1 MKLWQYVL
9 RRLAF
14 TIPVMLG
21 VTLITFS
28 LSNLMGDPVAP
39 YVTEKSTPEQIEEL
53 RKLHNLDKSLPVRYF
68 TYINNLLHGEWGY
81 SQTINQPVSDAI
93 VLKFAATLELSLLAF
108 AVAVATALPLGIF
121 SSVKHN
127 RWEDHWIRLFALF
140 GSAVPIFWFA
150 LILKYFLAFQW
161 GDATQLPLG
170 YRYDAILWDL
180 EDPIEQRTGLLLV
193 DALLAGSWIHFKDA
207 LMHMLLPATTL
218 AYASMATTIRL
229 MRGSMLDVLEQDYVR
244 TARAK
249 GLPEHKVVVN
259 HAARNAM
266 IPTVTLLGLAF
277 GGLLNGSVL
286 TETVWQWPGLGLWA
300 ITAMRNLDTAAILGY
315 TLFAG
320 MLYVLANLVVDVAY
334 AWLDPR
340 VELSGDVGL
349 AEWVIAGMAIL
360 LLAVT
365 WLSVDLGLGLAQ
377 LLLYAL
383 LLGALAGLVWRLPL
397 RASLSVCGILAFVD
411 ALLAESV
418 LVEYIAYLM
427 ALAAFGLVALWPGH
441 LPQQDH
447 RDFLARLQEYLW
459 VPLLAGGTV
468 LAVVG
473 IFRGYATGMVL
484 LFVLF
489 LLVRLALNWRDF
501 VAEIPPR
508 RAELRRMAYQLRRNP
523 LALLGLF
530 IALAILL
537 VALMAPFL
545 APLEPGQ
552 RDADRMVEHF
562 EFNHDLQPPCYW
574 SCTGERGEADGYILG
589 STSKGYDIWYG
600 IIWGSRT
607 SLDVALKVVISGTFI
622 AVVLGVISGYY
633 GGRVDEIMMR
643 ITDVFL
649 AIPGLILALAIVAVT
664 NNPSIEYLMYALIIV
679 WWPGFT
685 RIVRAQALTVRNLPY
700 VEAARAAGA
709 SDFRIIFR
717 HVLPNCLT
725 PVVIAATMDMGSIV
739 LVLAGLGYLGF
750 GGGPDLAEWGKL
762 VGYGQEHLLAG
773 DWWAFFFPG
782 LAIALWAMAFYL
794 LGDGLRDIL
803 DPRQRK

>member
-53 RKLHNLDKSLPVRYF
+53 RKLHNLDKSLPVRYI

-93 VLKFAATLELSLLAF
+93 VMKFAATLELSLLAF
-108 AVAVATALPLGIF
+108 AVAVLTALPLGIF

-334 AWLDPR
+334 VWLDPR

-360 LLAVT
+360 LVGVT
-365 WLSVDLGLGLAQ
+365 WISVDLGLGLGK

-383 LLGALAGLVWRLPL
+383 LLGALAGLGWRLRRD
-397 RASLSVCGILAFVD
+397 RA
-411 ALLAESV
+411 
-418 LVEYIAYLM
+418 
-427 ALAAFGLVALWPGH
+427 
-441 LPQQDH
+441 
-447 RDFLARLQEYLW
+447 DFLAQLREYLW

-508 RAELRRMAYQLRRNP
+508 RAELRRMAHQLRRNP

-685 RIVRAQALTVRNLPY
+685 RIVRAQALTIRNLPY

-739 LVLAGLGYLGF
+739 LVLAGLGFLGF

-803 DPRQRK
+803 DPRQR

>member
-53 RKLHNLDKSLPVRYF
+53 RKLHNLDKSLSVRYF

-93 VLKFAATLELSLLAF
+93 VMKFAATLELSLLAF
-108 AVAVATALPLGIF
+108 AVAVLTALPLGIF

-360 LLAVT
+360 LVGVT
-365 WLSVDLGLGLAQ
+365 WISVDLGLGLGK

-383 LLGALAGLVWRLPL
+383 LLGALAGLGWRLRRD
-397 RASLSVCGILAFVD
+397 RA
-411 ALLAESV
+411 
-418 LVEYIAYLM
+418 
-427 ALAAFGLVALWPGH
+427 
-441 LPQQDH
+441 
-447 RDFLARLQEYLW
+447 DFLAQLWEYLW

-468 LAVVG
+468 LVVVG
-473 IFRGYATGMVL
+473 IFRGYATKMVL

-508 RAELRRMAYQLRRNP
+508 RAELRRMAHQLRRNP

-700 VEAARAAGA
+700 IEAARAAGA

-739 LVLAGLGYLGF
+739 LVLAGLGFLGF

>member
-1 MKLWQYVL
+1 VKLWQYVL

-93 VLKFAATLELSLLAF
+93 VMKFAATLELSLLAF
-108 AVAVATALPLGIF
+108 AVAVLTALPLGIF

-360 LLAVT
+360 LVGVT
-365 WLSVDLGLGLAQ
+365 WISVDLGLGLGK

-383 LLGALAGLVWRLPL
+383 LLGALVGLGWRLSRD
-397 RASLSVCGILAFVD
+397 RA
-411 ALLAESV
+411 
-418 LVEYIAYLM
+418 
-427 ALAAFGLVALWPGH
+427 
-441 LPQQDH
+441 
-447 RDFLARLQEYLW
+447 DFLAQLWEYLW

-468 LAVVG
+468 LVVVG

-643 ITDVFL
+643 ITDVVL

-685 RIVRAQALTVRNLPY
+685 RIVRAQALSVRNLPY

-739 LVLAGLGYLGF
+739 LVLAGLGFLGF

-803 DPRQRK
+803 DPRQR

>member
-1 MKLWQYVL
+1 
-9 RRLAF
+9 
-14 TIPVMLG
+14 
-21 VTLITFS
+21 
-28 LSNLMGDPVAP
+28 
-39 YVTEKSTPEQIEEL
+39 
-53 RKLHNLDKSLPVRYF
+53 
-68 TYINNLLHGEWGY
+68 
-81 SQTINQPVSDAI
+81 
-93 VLKFAATLELSLLAF
+93 
-108 AVAVATALPLGIF
+108 
-121 SSVKHN
+121 
-127 RWEDHWIRLFALF
+127 
-140 GSAVPIFWFA
+140 
-150 LILKYFLAFQW
+150 
-161 GDATQLPLG
+161 
-170 YRYDAILWDL
+170 
-180 EDPIEQRTGLLLV
+180 
-193 DALLAGSWIHFKDA
+193 
-207 LMHMLLPATTL
+207 
-218 AYASMATTIRL
+218 
-229 MRGSMLDVLEQDYVR
+229 
-244 TARAK
+244 
-249 GLPEHKVVVN
+249 
-259 HAARNAM
+259 
-266 IPTVTLLGLAF
+266 
-277 GGLLNGSVL
+277 
-286 TETVWQWPGLGLWA
+286 
-300 ITAMRNLDTAAILGY
+300 
-315 TLFAG
+315 

-349 AEWVIAGMAIL
+349 AEWVIAGMSL
-360 LLAVT
+360 VLVGVT
-365 WLSVDLGLGLAQ
+365 WISVDLGLGLGK

-383 LLGALAGLVWRLPL
+383 LLGALAGLGWQL
-397 RASLSVCGILAFVD
+397 RRD
-411 ALLAESV
+411 RE
-418 LVEYIAYLM
+418 
-427 ALAAFGLVALWPGH
+427 
-441 LPQQDH
+441 
-447 RDFLARLQEYLW
+447 DFLARLQEYLW

-468 LAVVG
+468 LAVLG

-508 RAELRRMAYQLRRNP
+508 RAELRRMAHQLRRNP

-600 IIWGSRT
+600 IVWGSRT

-725 PVVIAATMDMGSIV
+725 PVVVAATMDMGSIV

-782 LAIALWAMAFYL
+782 LAIALWALAFYL

-803 DPRQRK
+803 DPRQRE

>member
-53 RKLHNLDKSLPVRYF
+53 RKLHNLDKSLPVRYI

-93 VLKFAATLELSLLAF
+93 VMKFAATLELSLLAF
-108 AVAVATALPLGIF
+108 AVAVLTALPLGIF

-334 AWLDPR
+334 VWLDPR

-360 LLAVT
+360 LGGVT
-365 WLSVDLGLGLAQ
+365 WISVDCGRGVGK

-383 LLGALAGLVWRLPL
+383 LLGALAGLGWRLRRD
-397 RASLSVCGILAFVD
+397 RA
-411 ALLAESV
+411 
-418 LVEYIAYLM
+418 
-427 ALAAFGLVALWPGH
+427 
-441 LPQQDH
+441 
-447 RDFLARLQEYLW
+447 DFLAQLREYLW

-508 RAELRRMAYQLRRNP
+508 RAELRRMAHQLRRNP

-685 RIVRAQALTVRNLPY
+685 RIVRAQALTIRNLPY

-739 LVLAGLGYLGF
+739 LVLAGLGFLGF

-803 DPRQRK
+803 DPRQR

>member
-53 RKLHNLDKSLPVRYF
+53 RKLHNLDKSLPVRYI

-93 VLKFAATLELSLLAF
+93 VMKFAATLELSLLAF
-108 AVAVATALPLGIF
+108 AVAVLTALPLGIF

-334 AWLDPR
+334 VWLDPR

-360 LLAVT
+360 LVGVT
-365 WLSVDLGLGLAQ
+365 WISVDFGLGLGK

-383 LLGALAGLVWRLPL
+383 LLGALAGLGWRLRRD
-397 RASLSVCGILAFVD
+397 RA
-411 ALLAESV
+411 
-418 LVEYIAYLM
+418 
-427 ALAAFGLVALWPGH
+427 
-441 LPQQDH
+441 
-447 RDFLARLQEYLW
+447 DFLAQLREYLW

-473 IFRGYATGMVL
+473 IFRGYATGMVR

-508 RAELRRMAYQLRRNP
+508 RAELRRMAHQLRRNP

-685 RIVRAQALTVRNLPY
+685 RIVRAQALTIRNLPY

-739 LVLAGLGYLGF
+739 LVLAGLGFLGF

-803 DPRQRK
+803 DPRQR

>member
-1 MKLWQYVL
+1 VKLWQYVL

-53 RKLHNLDKSLPVRYF
+53 RKLHNLDKSLSVRYF

-108 AVAVATALPLGIF
+108 AVAVLTALPLGIF

-349 AEWVIAGMAIL
+349 AEWFIAGMAIL
-360 LLAVT
+360 LVGVT
-365 WLSVDLGLGLAQ
+365 WISVDLGLGLGK

-383 LLGALAGLVWRLPL
+383 LLGALVGLGWRLRRD
-397 RASLSVCGILAFVD
+397 RA
-411 ALLAESV
+411 
-418 LVEYIAYLM
+418 
-427 ALAAFGLVALWPGH
+427 
-441 LPQQDH
+441 
-447 RDFLARLQEYLW
+447 DFLAQLREYLW
-459 VPLLAGGTV
+459 VPLLATGTV
-468 LAVVG
+468 LAVLG
-473 IFRGYATGMVL
+473 IFRGYATEMVL

-685 RIVRAQALTVRNLPY
+685 RIVRAQALSVRNLPY

-739 LVLAGLGYLGF
+739 LVLAGLGFLGF

>member
-93 VLKFAATLELSLLAF
+93 VMKFAATLELSLLAF
-108 AVAVATALPLGIF
+108 AVAVLTALPLGIF

-360 LLAVT
+360 LVGVT
-365 WLSVDLGLGLAQ
+365 WISVDLGLGLGK

-383 LLGALAGLVWRLPL
+383 LLGALAGLGWRLRRD
-397 RASLSVCGILAFVD
+397 RA
-411 ALLAESV
+411 
-418 LVEYIAYLM
+418 
-427 ALAAFGLVALWPGH
+427 
-441 LPQQDH
+441 
-447 RDFLARLQEYLW
+447 DFLAQLWEYLW

-473 IFRGYATGMVL
+473 IFRGYATKMVL

-508 RAELRRMAYQLRRNP
+508 RAELRRMAHQLRRNP

-685 RIVRAQALTVRNLPY
+685 RIVRAQALTIRNLPY

-739 LVLAGLGYLGF
+739 LVLAGLGFLGF

-803 DPRQRK
+803 DPRQR

>member
-53 RKLHNLDKSLPVRYF
+53 RKLHNLDKSLSVRYF

-93 VLKFAATLELSLLAF
+93 VMKFAATLELSLLAF
-108 AVAVATALPLGIF
+108 AVAVLTALPLGIF

-360 LLAVT
+360 LVGVT
-365 WLSVDLGLGLAQ
+365 WISVDLGLGLGK

-383 LLGALAGLVWRLPL
+383 LLGALAGLGWRLRRD
-397 RASLSVCGILAFVD
+397 RA
-411 ALLAESV
+411 
-418 LVEYIAYLM
+418 
-427 ALAAFGLVALWPGH
+427 
-441 LPQQDH
+441 
-447 RDFLARLQEYLW
+447 DFLAQLWEYLW

-468 LAVVG
+468 LVVVG
-473 IFRGYATGMVL
+473 IFRGYATKMVL

-508 RAELRRMAYQLRRNP
+508 RPALRRMAHQLRRNP

-739 LVLAGLGYLGF
+739 LVLAGLGFLGF

-803 DPRQRK
+803 DPRQR

>member
-53 RKLHNLDKSLPVRYF
+53 RKLHNLDKSLPVRYI

-93 VLKFAATLELSLLAF
+93 VMKFAATLELSLLAF
-108 AVAVATALPLGIF
+108 AVAVLTALPLGIF

-334 AWLDPR
+334 VWLDPR

-360 LLAVT
+360 LVGVT
-365 WLSVDLGLGLAQ
+365 WISVDLGLGLGK

-383 LLGALAGLVWRLPL
+383 LLGALAGLGWRLRRD
-397 RASLSVCGILAFVD
+397 RA
-411 ALLAESV
+411 
-418 LVEYIAYLM
+418 
-427 ALAAFGLVALWPGH
+427 
-441 LPQQDH
+441 
-447 RDFLARLQEYLW
+447 DFLAQLREYLW

-473 IFRGYATGMVL
+473 IFRGYATKMVL

-508 RAELRRMAYQLRRNP
+508 RAELRRMAHQLRRNP

-685 RIVRAQALTVRNLPY
+685 RIVRAQALTIRNLPY

-739 LVLAGLGYLGF
+739 LVLAGLGFLGF

>member
-1 MKLWQYVL
+1 VKLWQYVL

-93 VLKFAATLELSLLAF
+93 VMKFAATLELSLLAF
-108 AVAVATALPLGIF
+108 AVAVLTALPLGIF
-121 SSVKHN
+121 SSVRHN

-360 LLAVT
+360 LVGVT
-365 WLSVDLGLGLAQ
+365 WISVDLGLGLGK

-383 LLGALAGLVWRLPL
+383 LLGALVGLGWRLRRD
-397 RASLSVCGILAFVD
+397 RA
-411 ALLAESV
+411 
-418 LVEYIAYLM
+418 
-427 ALAAFGLVALWPGH
+427 
-441 LPQQDH
+441 
-447 RDFLARLQEYLW
+447 DFLAQLWEYLW

-468 LAVVG
+468 LAVLG
-473 IFRGYATGMVL
+473 IFRGYATEMVL

-501 VAEIPPR
+501 VAEIPSR

-607 SLDVALKVVISGTFI
+607 SLDVALKGVISGTFI

-739 LVLAGLGYLGF
+739 LVLAGLGFLGF

-762 VGYGQEHLLAG
+762 VGYGQEHLLSG

>member
-53 RKLHNLDKSLPVRYF
+53 RKLHNLDKSLSVRYF

-93 VLKFAATLELSLLAF
+93 VMKFAATLELSLLAF
-108 AVAVATALPLGIF
+108 AVAVLTALPLGIF

-360 LLAVT
+360 LVGVT
-365 WLSVDLGLGLAQ
+365 WISVDLGLGLGR

-383 LLGALAGLVWRLPL
+383 LLGALAGLGWRLRRD
-397 RASLSVCGILAFVD
+397 RA
-411 ALLAESV
+411 
-418 LVEYIAYLM
+418 
-427 ALAAFGLVALWPGH
+427 
-441 LPQQDH
+441 
-447 RDFLARLQEYLW
+447 DFLAQLWEYLW

-501 VAEIPPR
+501 VAEIPSR

-739 LVLAGLGYLGF
+739 LVLAGLGFLGF

-782 LAIALWAMAFYL
+782 LAIALWALAFYL

-803 DPRQRK
+803 DPRQRE

>member
-93 VLKFAATLELSLLAF
+93 VMKFAATLELSLLAF
-108 AVAVATALPLGIF
+108 AVAVLTALPLGIF

-334 AWLDPR
+334 VWLDPR

-360 LLAVT
+360 LVGVT
-365 WLSVDLGLGLAQ
+365 WISVDLGLGLGK

-383 LLGALAGLVWRLPL
+383 LLGALAGLGWRLRRD
-397 RASLSVCGILAFVD
+397 RA
-411 ALLAESV
+411 
-418 LVEYIAYLM
+418 
-427 ALAAFGLVALWPGH
+427 
-441 LPQQDH
+441 
-447 RDFLARLQEYLW
+447 DFLAQLWEYLW

-468 LAVVG
+468 LVVVG
-473 IFRGYATGMVL
+473 IFRGYATKMVL

-508 RAELRRMAYQLRRNP
+508 RAELRRMAHQLRRNP

-739 LVLAGLGYLGF
+739 LVLAGLGFLGF

-803 DPRQRK
+803 DPRQR

>member
-14 TIPVMLG
+14 TVPVMLG

-39 YVTEKSTPEQIEEL
+39 YVTEKTTPEQVEEL
-53 RKLHNLDKSLPVRYF
+53 RKLHNLDKPIPVRYF
-68 TYINNLLHGEWGY
+68 TYISNLLHGEWGY
-81 SQTINQPVSDAI
+81 SQQINQPVSEAI
-93 VLKFAATLELSLLAF
+93 GMKFAATLELALLAF

-140 GSAVPIFWFA
+140 GSAVPIFWLA

-161 GDATQLPLG
+161 GEITHLPQG
-170 YRYDAILWDL
+170 YRYDPFLWDL

-207 LMHMLLPATTL
+207 LMHLLLPATTL
-218 AYASMATTIRL
+218 AYVSMATTIRL
-229 MRGSMLDVLEQDYVR
+229 MRGSMLDVLGEDYVR

-249 GLPEHKVVVN
+249 GLPERKVVVN

-286 TETVWQWPGLGLWA
+286 TETIWQWPGLGAWA
-300 ITAMRNLDTAAILGY
+300 VDAMRNADTAAILGY

-320 MLYVLANLVVDVAY
+320 MLYVFANLVVDVAY

-349 AEWVIAGMAIL
+349 AEWVIAGLGVL
-360 LLAVT
+360 LLIVT
-365 WLSVDLGLGLAQ
+365 WFSVDMGLGLGR
-377 LLLYAL
+377 LLLYGL
-383 LLGALAGLVWRLPL
+383 LLGAL
-397 RASLSVCGILAFVD
+397 
-411 ALLAESV
+411 
-418 LVEYIAYLM
+418 
-427 ALAAFGLVALWPGH
+427 FGLGWKLR
-441 LPQQDH
+441 QDH
-447 RDFLARLQEYLW
+447 RDFLARLREYLW
-459 VPLLAGGTV
+459 VPLLALGTV
-468 LAVVG
+468 LVVVG
-473 IFRGYATGMVL
+473 IFKGYSTEMVL
-484 LFVLF
+484 LFTIAC
-489 LLVRLALNWRDF
+489 LVRLTLNWEDF

-508 RAELRRMAYQLRRNP
+508 RAELRRMAHQLRRNP

-600 IIWGSRT
+600 IVWGSRT

-643 ITDVFL
+643 VTDVFL

-664 NNPSIEYLMYALIIV
+664 GNPSIEYLMYALIIV

-725 PVVIAATMDMGSIV
+725 PVIIAATMDMGSIV
-739 LVLAGLGYLGF
+739 LVLAGLGYLNF
-750 GGGPDLAEWGKL
+750 GGGADVAEWGKL
-762 VGYGQEHLLAG
+762 VGFGQAHLLAG
-773 DWWAFFFPG
+773 NWWAFFFPG
-782 LAIALWAMAFYL
+782 LAIALWALAFYL

-803 DPRQRK
+803 DPRQRE

>member
-53 RKLHNLDKSLPVRYF
+53 RKLHNLDKSLPVRYI

-93 VLKFAATLELSLLAF
+93 VMKFAATLELSLLAF
-108 AVAVATALPLGIF
+108 AVAVLTALPLGIF

-334 AWLDPR
+334 VWLDPR

-360 LLAVT
+360 LVGVT
-365 WLSVDLGLGLAQ
+365 WISVDLGLGLGK

-383 LLGALAGLVWRLPL
+383 LLGALAGLGWRLQ
-397 RASLSVCGILAFVD
+397 RD
-411 ALLAESV
+411 R
-418 LVEYIAYLM
+418 
-427 ALAAFGLVALWPGH
+427 AAF
-441 LPQQDH
+441 
-447 RDFLARLQEYLW
+447 LAQLREYLW

-473 IFRGYATGMVL
+473 IFRGYATKMVL

-508 RAELRRMAYQLRRNP
+508 RAELRRMAHQLRRNP

-685 RIVRAQALTVRNLPY
+685 RIVRAQALTIRNLPY

-739 LVLAGLGYLGF
+739 LVLAGLGFLGF

-803 DPRQRK
+803 DPRQR

>member
-53 RKLHNLDKSLPVRYF
+53 RKLHNLDKSLPVRYI

-93 VLKFAATLELSLLAF
+93 VMKFAATLELSLLAF
-108 AVAVATALPLGIF
+108 AVAVLTALPLGIF

-334 AWLDPR
+334 VWLDPR

-360 LLAVT
+360 LVGVT
-365 WLSVDLGLGLAQ
+365 WISVDFGLGLGK

-383 LLGALAGLVWRLPL
+383 LLGALAGLGWRLRRD
-397 RASLSVCGILAFVD
+397 RA
-411 ALLAESV
+411 
-418 LVEYIAYLM
+418 
-427 ALAAFGLVALWPGH
+427 
-441 LPQQDH
+441 
-447 RDFLARLQEYLW
+447 DFLAQLREYLW

-508 RAELRRMAYQLRRNP
+508 RAELRRMAHQLRRNP

-685 RIVRAQALTVRNLPY
+685 RIVRAQALTIRNLPY

-803 DPRQRK
+803 DPRQR

>member
-53 RKLHNLDKSLPVRYF
+53 RKLHNLDKSLPVRYI

-93 VLKFAATLELSLLAF
+93 VMKFAATLELSLLAF
-108 AVAVATALPLGIF
+108 AVAVLTALPLGIF

-334 AWLDPR
+334 VWLDPR

-360 LLAVT
+360 LVGVT
-365 WLSVDLGLGLAQ
+365 WISVDLGLGLGK

-383 LLGALAGLVWRLPL
+383 LLGALAGLGWRLRRD
-397 RASLSVCGILAFVD
+397 RA
-411 ALLAESV
+411 
-418 LVEYIAYLM
+418 
-427 ALAAFGLVALWPGH
+427 
-441 LPQQDH
+441 
-447 RDFLARLQEYLW
+447 DFLAQLREYLW

-508 RAELRRMAYQLRRNP
+508 RAELRRMAHQLRRNP

-552 RDADRMVEHF
+552 RDTDRMVEHF

-685 RIVRAQALTVRNLPY
+685 RIVRAQALTIRNLPY

-739 LVLAGLGYLGF
+739 LVLAGLGFLGF

-803 DPRQRK
+803 DPRQR

>member
-53 RKLHNLDKSLPVRYF
+53 RKLHNLDKSLSVRYF

-108 AVAVATALPLGIF
+108 AVAVLTALPLGIF

-349 AEWVIAGMAIL
+349 AEWFIAGMAIL
-360 LLAVT
+360 LVGVT
-365 WLSVDLGLGLAQ
+365 WISVDLGLGLGK

-383 LLGALAGLVWRLPL
+383 LLGALVGLGWRLRRD
-397 RASLSVCGILAFVD
+397 RA
-411 ALLAESV
+411 
-418 LVEYIAYLM
+418 
-427 ALAAFGLVALWPGH
+427 
-441 LPQQDH
+441 
-447 RDFLARLQEYLW
+447 DFLAQLREYLW
-459 VPLLAGGTV
+459 VPLLATGTV
-468 LAVVG
+468 LAVLG
-473 IFRGYATGMVL
+473 IFRGYATEMVL

-685 RIVRAQALTVRNLPY
+685 RIVRAQALSVRNLPY

-739 LVLAGLGYLGF
+739 LVLAGLGFLGF

>member
-1 MKLWQYVL
+1 VKLWQYVL

-93 VLKFAATLELSLLAF
+93 VMKFAATLELSLLAF
-108 AVAVATALPLGIF
+108 AVAVLTALPLGIF

-360 LLAVT
+360 LVGVT
-365 WLSVDLGLGLAQ
+365 WISVDLGLGLGK

-383 LLGALAGLVWRLPL
+383 LLGALAGLGWRLRRD
-397 RASLSVCGILAFVD
+397 RA
-411 ALLAESV
+411 
-418 LVEYIAYLM
+418 
-427 ALAAFGLVALWPGH
+427 
-441 LPQQDH
+441 
-447 RDFLARLQEYLW
+447 DFLVQLREYLW

-508 RAELRRMAYQLRRNP
+508 RAELWRMAHQLRRNP

-782 LAIALWAMAFYL
+782 LAIALWALAFYL

-803 DPRQRK
+803 DPRQRE

>member
-53 RKLHNLDKSLPVRYF
+53 RKLHNLDKSLPVRYI

-93 VLKFAATLELSLLAF
+93 VMKFAATLELSLLAF
-108 AVAVATALPLGIF
+108 AVAVLTALPLGIF

-334 AWLDPR
+334 VWLDPR

-360 LLAVT
+360 LVGVT
-365 WLSVDLGLGLAQ
+365 WISVDFGLGLGK

-383 LLGALAGLVWRLPL
+383 LLGALAGLGWRLRRD
-397 RASLSVCGILAFVD
+397 RA
-411 ALLAESV
+411 
-418 LVEYIAYLM
+418 
-427 ALAAFGLVALWPGH
+427 
-441 LPQQDH
+441 
-447 RDFLARLQEYLW
+447 DFLAQLREYLW

-508 RAELRRMAYQLRRNP
+508 RAELRRMAHQLRRNP

-685 RIVRAQALTVRNLPY
+685 RIVRAQALTIRNLPY

-739 LVLAGLGYLGF
+739 LVLAGLGFLGF

-803 DPRQRK
+803 DPRQR

>member
-53 RKLHNLDKSLPVRYF
+53 RKLHNLDKSLSVRYF

-93 VLKFAATLELSLLAF
+93 VMKFAATLELSLLAF
-108 AVAVATALPLGIF
+108 AVAVLTALPLGIF

-360 LLAVT
+360 LVGVT
-365 WLSVDLGLGLAQ
+365 WISVDLGLGLGK

-383 LLGALAGLVWRLPL
+383 LLGALVGLGWRLRRD
-397 RASLSVCGILAFVD
+397 RA
-411 ALLAESV
+411 
-418 LVEYIAYLM
+418 
-427 ALAAFGLVALWPGH
+427 
-441 LPQQDH
+441 
-447 RDFLARLQEYLW
+447 DFLAQLWEYLW

-468 LAVVG
+468 LVVVG

-685 RIVRAQALTVRNLPY
+685 RIVRAQALSVRNLPY

-739 LVLAGLGYLGF
+739 LVLAGLGFLGF

>member
-193 DALLAGSWIHFKDA
+193 DALLAGSWVHFKDA

-300 ITAMRNLDTAAILGY
+300 VTAMRNLDTAAILGY

-383 LLGALAGLVWRLPL
+383 LLGALVGLVWQLPL
-397 RASLSVCGILAFVD
+397 RASFSVCGILAFVD

-447 RDFLARLQEYLW
+447 RDFLAQLREYLW
-459 VPLLAGGTV
+459 VPALAAGTV

-473 IFRGYATGMVL
+473 IFRGYATEMVL

-489 LLVRLALNWRDF
+489 VLVQLALNWRDF

-508 RAELRRMAYQLRRNP
+508 RAELRRMAHQFRRNP

-530 IALAILL
+530 IALTILL

-643 ITDVFL
+643 VTDVFL

-685 RIVRAQALTVRNLPY
+685 RIVRAQALSVRNLPY

-782 LAIALWAMAFYL
+782 LAIALWALAFYL

-803 DPRQRK
+803 DPRQRE

>member
-1 MKLWQYVL
+1 VKLWQYVL

-53 RKLHNLDKSLPVRYF
+53 RKLHNLDKSLPVRYI

-93 VLKFAATLELSLLAF
+93 VMKFAATLELSLLAF
-108 AVAVATALPLGIF
+108 AVAVLTALPLGIF

-334 AWLDPR
+334 VWLDPR

-360 LLAVT
+360 LVGVT
-365 WLSVDLGLGLAQ
+365 WISVDFGLGLGK

-383 LLGALAGLVWRLPL
+383 LLGALAGLGWRLRRD
-397 RASLSVCGILAFVD
+397 RA
-411 ALLAESV
+411 
-418 LVEYIAYLM
+418 
-427 ALAAFGLVALWPGH
+427 
-441 LPQQDH
+441 
-447 RDFLARLQEYLW
+447 DFLAQLREYLW

-508 RAELRRMAYQLRRNP
+508 RAELRRMAHQLRRNP

-685 RIVRAQALTVRNLPY
+685 RIVRAQALTIRNLPY

-739 LVLAGLGYLGF
+739 LVLAGLGFLGF

-803 DPRQRK
+803 DPRQR

>member
-1 MKLWQYVL
+1 VKLWQYVL

-53 RKLHNLDKSLPVRYF
+53 RKLHNLDKSLPVRYI

-93 VLKFAATLELSLLAF
+93 VMKFAATLELSLLAF
-108 AVAVATALPLGIF
+108 AVAVLTALPLGIF

-334 AWLDPR
+334 VWLDPR

-360 LLAVT
+360 LVGVT
-365 WLSVDLGLGLAQ
+365 WISVDLGLGLGK

-383 LLGALAGLVWRLPL
+383 LLGALAGLGWRLQRD
-397 RASLSVCGILAFVD
+397 RA
-411 ALLAESV
+411 
-418 LVEYIAYLM
+418 
-427 ALAAFGLVALWPGH
+427 
-441 LPQQDH
+441 
-447 RDFLARLQEYLW
+447 DFLAQLREYLW

-473 IFRGYATGMVL
+473 IFRGYATKMVL

-508 RAELRRMAYQLRRNP
+508 RAELRRMAHQLRRNP

-685 RIVRAQALTVRNLPY
+685 RIVRAQALTIRNLPY

-739 LVLAGLGYLGF
+739 LVLAGLGFLGF

-803 DPRQRK
+803 DPRQR

>member
-53 RKLHNLDKSLPVRYF
+53 RKLHNLDKSLPVRYI

-93 VLKFAATLELSLLAF
+93 VMKFAATLELSLLAF
-108 AVAVATALPLGIF
+108 AVAVLTALPLGIF

-334 AWLDPR
+334 VWLDPR

-360 LLAVT
+360 LVGVT
-365 WLSVDLGLGLAQ
+365 WISVDFGLGLGK

-383 LLGALAGLVWRLPL
+383 LLGALAGLGWRLRRD
-397 RASLSVCGILAFVD
+397 RA
-411 ALLAESV
+411 
-418 LVEYIAYLM
+418 
-427 ALAAFGLVALWPGH
+427 
-441 LPQQDH
+441 
-447 RDFLARLQEYLW
+447 DFLAQLREYLW

-468 LAVVG
+468 LGVPASIQLPAKGKPCSPALASCVKISRSTETLRPAG
-473 IFRGYATGMVL
+473 IIARTSGSSRYVP
-484 LFVLF
+484 
-489 LLVRLALNWRDF
+489 ALISRDF
-501 VAEIPPR
+501 SSP
-508 RAELRRMAYQLRRNP
+508 
-523 LALLGLF
+523 
-530 IALAILL
+530 
-537 VALMAPFL
+537 
-545 APLEPGQ
+545 
-552 RDADRMVEHF
+552 
-562 EFNHDLQPPCYW
+562 
-574 SCTGERGEADGYILG
+574 
-589 STSKGYDIWYG
+589 
-600 IIWGSRT
+600 
-607 SLDVALKVVISGTFI
+607 
-622 AVVLGVISGYY
+622 
-633 GGRVDEIMMR
+633 
-643 ITDVFL
+643 
-649 AIPGLILALAIVAVT
+649 
-664 NNPSIEYLMYALIIV
+664 
-679 WWPGFT
+679 
-685 RIVRAQALTVRNLPY
+685 
-700 VEAARAAGA
+700 AAGFSRKPTIESGRA
-709 SDFRIIFR
+709 
-717 HVLPNCLT
+717 HV
-725 PVVIAATMDMGSIV
+725 
-739 LVLAGLGYLGF
+739 
-750 GGGPDLAEWGKL
+750 
-762 VGYGQEHLLAG
+762 
-773 DWWAFFFPG
+773 
-782 LAIALWAMAFYL
+782 
-794 LGDGLRDIL
+794 
-803 DPRQRK
+803 

>member
-21 VTLITFS
+21 VTIITFS

-53 RKLHNLDKSLPVRYF
+53 RKLHNLDKSLSVRYF

-93 VLKFAATLELSLLAF
+93 VMKFAATLELSLLAF
-108 AVAVATALPLGIF
+108 AVAVLTALPLGIF

-161 GDATQLPLG
+161 GDVTQLPLG

-360 LLAVT
+360 LVGVT
-365 WLSVDLGLGLAQ
+365 WISVDLGLGLGK

-383 LLGALAGLVWRLPL
+383 LLGALVGLGWRLRRD
-397 RASLSVCGILAFVD
+397 RA
-411 ALLAESV
+411 
-418 LVEYIAYLM
+418 
-427 ALAAFGLVALWPGH
+427 
-441 LPQQDH
+441 
-447 RDFLARLQEYLW
+447 DFLAQLWEYLW

-473 IFRGYATGMVL
+473 IFRGYATEMVL

-508 RAELRRMAYQLRRNP
+508 RAELRRMAHQLRRNP

-739 LVLAGLGYLGF
+739 LVLAGLAAA
-750 GGGPDLAEWGKL
+750 PT
-762 VGYGQEHLLAG
+762 
-773 DWWAFFFPG
+773 
-782 LAIALWAMAFYL
+782 
-794 LGDGLRDIL
+794 
-803 DPRQRK
+803 

>member
-1 MKLWQYVL
+1 VKLWQYVL

-53 RKLHNLDKSLPVRYF
+53 RKLHNLDKSLPVRYI

-93 VLKFAATLELSLLAF
+93 VMKFAATLELSLLAF
-108 AVAVATALPLGIF
+108 AVAVLTALPLGIF

-334 AWLDPR
+334 VWLDPR

-360 LLAVT
+360 LVGVT
-365 WLSVDLGLGLAQ
+365 WISVDFGLGLGK

-383 LLGALAGLVWRLPL
+383 LLGALAGLGWRLRRD
-397 RASLSVCGILAFVD
+397 RA
-411 ALLAESV
+411 
-418 LVEYIAYLM
+418 
-427 ALAAFGLVALWPGH
+427 
-441 LPQQDH
+441 
-447 RDFLARLQEYLW
+447 DFLAQLREYLW

-473 IFRGYATGMVL
+473 IFRGYATKMVL

-508 RAELRRMAYQLRRNP
+508 RAELRRMAHQLRRNP

-685 RIVRAQALTVRNLPY
+685 RIVRAQALTIRNLPY

-739 LVLAGLGYLGF
+739 LVLAGLGFLGF

-803 DPRQRK
+803 DPRQR

>member
-53 RKLHNLDKSLPVRYF
+53 RKLHNLDKSLPVRYI

-93 VLKFAATLELSLLAF
+93 VMKFAATLELSLLAF
-108 AVAVATALPLGIF
+108 AVAVLTALPLGIF

-229 MRGSMLDVLEQDYVR
+229 MRGSMLDVQEQDYVR

-334 AWLDPR
+334 VWLDPR

-360 LLAVT
+360 LVGVT
-365 WLSVDLGLGLAQ
+365 WISVDFGLGLGK

-383 LLGALAGLVWRLPL
+383 LLGALAGLGWRLRRD
-397 RASLSVCGILAFVD
+397 RA
-411 ALLAESV
+411 
-418 LVEYIAYLM
+418 
-427 ALAAFGLVALWPGH
+427 
-441 LPQQDH
+441 
-447 RDFLARLQEYLW
+447 DFLAQLREYLW

-508 RAELRRMAYQLRRNP
+508 RAELRRMAHQLRRNP

-685 RIVRAQALTVRNLPY
+685 RIVRAQALTIRNLPY

-739 LVLAGLGYLGF
+739 LVLAGLGFLGF

-803 DPRQRK
+803 DPRQR

>member
-161 GDATQLPLG
+161 GDTTNLPLG

-193 DALLAGSWIHFKDA
+193 DALLAGSWVHFKDA

-229 MRGSMLDVLEQDYVR
+229 MRGSMLDVLEQDFVR

-249 GLPEHKVVVN
+249 GLPERKVVVN

-300 ITAMRNLDTAAILGY
+300 VTAMRNLDTAAILGY

-349 AEWVIAGMAIL
+349 AEWVIAGMSL
-360 LLAVT
+360 VLVGVT
-365 WLSVDLGLGLAQ
+365 WISVDLGLGLGK

-383 LLGALAGLVWRLPL
+383 LLGALAGLGWQL
-397 RASLSVCGILAFVD
+397 RRD
-411 ALLAESV
+411 RE
-418 LVEYIAYLM
+418 
-427 ALAAFGLVALWPGH
+427 
-441 LPQQDH
+441 
-447 RDFLARLQEYLW
+447 DFLAQLREYLW

-508 RAELRRMAYQLRRNP
+508 RAELRRMAHQLRRNP

-600 IIWGSRT
+600 IVWGSRT

-725 PVVIAATMDMGSIV
+725 PVVVAATMDMGSIV

-782 LAIALWAMAFYL
+782 LAIALWALAFYL

-803 DPRQRK
+803 DPRQRE

>member
-93 VLKFAATLELSLLAF
+93 VMKFAATLELSLLAF
-108 AVAVATALPLGIF
+108 AVAVLTALPLGIF

-360 LLAVT
+360 LVGVT
-365 WLSVDLGLGLAQ
+365 WISVDLGLGLGK

-383 LLGALAGLVWRLPL
+383 LLGALAGLGWRLRRD
-397 RASLSVCGILAFVD
+397 RA
-411 ALLAESV
+411 
-418 LVEYIAYLM
+418 
-427 ALAAFGLVALWPGH
+427 
-441 LPQQDH
+441 
-447 RDFLARLQEYLW
+447 DFLAQLREYLW

-473 IFRGYATGMVL
+473 IFRGYATEMVL

-489 LLVRLALNWRDF
+489 LLARLALNWRDF

-685 RIVRAQALTVRNLPY
+685 RIVRAQALTIRNLPY

-739 LVLAGLGYLGF
+739 LVLAGLGFLGF

>member
-93 VLKFAATLELSLLAF
+93 VMKFAATLELSLLAF
-108 AVAVATALPLGIF
+108 AVAVLTALPLGIF
-121 SSVKHN
+121 SSVRHN

-170 YRYDAILWDL
+170 YRYDFILWDS
-180 EDPIEQRTGLLLV
+180 DPIEQRTGLLLV

-360 LLAVT
+360 LVGVT
-365 WLSVDLGLGLAQ
+365 WISVDLGLGLGK

-383 LLGALAGLVWRLPL
+383 LLGALAGLGWRLRRD
-397 RASLSVCGILAFVD
+397 RA
-411 ALLAESV
+411 
-418 LVEYIAYLM
+418 
-427 ALAAFGLVALWPGH
+427 
-441 LPQQDH
+441 
-447 RDFLARLQEYLW
+447 DFLAQLWEYLW

-473 IFRGYATGMVL
+473 IFRGYATEMVL

-489 LLVRLALNWRDF
+489 LL
-501 VAEIPPR
+501 
-508 RAELRRMAYQLRRNP
+508 
-523 LALLGLF
+523 
-530 IALAILL
+530 
-537 VALMAPFL
+537 
-545 APLEPGQ
+545 
-552 RDADRMVEHF
+552 
-562 EFNHDLQPPCYW
+562 
-574 SCTGERGEADGYILG
+574 
-589 STSKGYDIWYG
+589 
-600 IIWGSRT
+600 
-607 SLDVALKVVISGTFI
+607 
-622 AVVLGVISGYY
+622 
-633 GGRVDEIMMR
+633 
-643 ITDVFL
+643 
-649 AIPGLILALAIVAVT
+649 
-664 NNPSIEYLMYALIIV
+664 
-679 WWPGFT
+679 
-685 RIVRAQALTVRNLPY
+685 
-700 VEAARAAGA
+700 
-709 SDFRIIFR
+709 
-717 HVLPNCLT
+717 
-725 PVVIAATMDMGSIV
+725 
-739 LVLAGLGYLGF
+739 
-750 GGGPDLAEWGKL
+750 
-762 VGYGQEHLLAG
+762 
-773 DWWAFFFPG
+773 
-782 LAIALWAMAFYL
+782 
-794 LGDGLRDIL
+794 
-803 DPRQRK
+803 

>member
-53 RKLHNLDKSLPVRYF
+53 RKLHNLDKSLSVRYF

-93 VLKFAATLELSLLAF
+93 VMKFAATLELSLLAF
-108 AVAVATALPLGIF
+108 AVAVLTALPLGIF

-360 LLAVT
+360 LVGVT
-365 WLSVDLGLGLAQ
+365 WISVDLGLGLGK

-383 LLGALAGLVWRLPL
+383 LLGALAGLGWRLRRD
-397 RASLSVCGILAFVD
+397 RA
-411 ALLAESV
+411 
-418 LVEYIAYLM
+418 
-427 ALAAFGLVALWPGH
+427 
-441 LPQQDH
+441 
-447 RDFLARLQEYLW
+447 DFLAQLWEYLW

-468 LAVVG
+468 LAVLG
-473 IFRGYATGMVL
+473 IFRGYATEMVL

-508 RAELRRMAYQLRRNP
+508 RAELQRMAYQLRRNP

-739 LVLAGLGYLGF
+739 LVLAGLGFLGF

-803 DPRQRK
+803 DPRQR

>member
-53 RKLHNLDKSLPVRYF
+53 RKLHNLDKSLSVRYF

-93 VLKFAATLELSLLAF
+93 VMKFAATLELSLLAF
-108 AVAVATALPLGIF
+108 AVAVLTALPLGIF

-360 LLAVT
+360 LVGVT
-365 WLSVDLGLGLAQ
+365 WISVDLGLSLGK

-383 LLGALAGLVWRLPL
+383 LLGALAGLGWRLRRD
-397 RASLSVCGILAFVD
+397 RA
-411 ALLAESV
+411 
-418 LVEYIAYLM
+418 
-427 ALAAFGLVALWPGH
+427 
-441 LPQQDH
+441 
-447 RDFLARLQEYLW
+447 DFLAQLWEYLW

-473 IFRGYATGMVL
+473 IFRGYATKMVL

-508 RAELRRMAYQLRRNP
+508 RAELRRMAHQLRRNP

-739 LVLAGLGYLGF
+739 LVLAGLGFLGF

-782 LAIALWAMAFYL
+782 LAIALWALAFYL

-803 DPRQRK
+803 DPRQRE

>member
-53 RKLHNLDKSLPVRYF
+53 RKLHNLDKSLPVRYI

-93 VLKFAATLELSLLAF
+93 VMKFAATLELSLLAF
-108 AVAVATALPLGIF
+108 AVAVLTALPLGIF

-334 AWLDPR
+334 VWLDPR

-360 LLAVT
+360 LVGVT
-365 WLSVDLGLGLAQ
+365 WISVDLGLGLGK

-383 LLGALAGLVWRLPL
+383 LLGALAGLGWRLQRD
-397 RASLSVCGILAFVD
+397 RA
-411 ALLAESV
+411 
-418 LVEYIAYLM
+418 
-427 ALAAFGLVALWPGH
+427 
-441 LPQQDH
+441 
-447 RDFLARLQEYLW
+447 DFLAQLREYLW

-473 IFRGYATGMVL
+473 IFRGYATKMVL

-508 RAELRRMAYQLRRNP
+508 RAELRRMAHQLRRNP

-685 RIVRAQALTVRNLPY
+685 RIVRAQALTIRNLPY

-739 LVLAGLGYLGF
+739 LVLAGLGFLGF

-803 DPRQRK
+803 DPRQR

>member
-53 RKLHNLDKSLPVRYF
+53 RKLHNLDKSLPVRYI

-93 VLKFAATLELSLLAF
+93 VMKFAATLELSLLAF
-108 AVAVATALPLGIF
+108 AVAVLTALPLGIF

-360 LLAVT
+360 LVGVT
-365 WLSVDLGLGLAQ
+365 WISVDLGLGLGK

-383 LLGALAGLVWRLPL
+383 LLGALAGLGWRLRRD
-397 RASLSVCGILAFVD
+397 RA
-411 ALLAESV
+411 
-418 LVEYIAYLM
+418 
-427 ALAAFGLVALWPGH
+427 
-441 LPQQDH
+441 
-447 RDFLARLQEYLW
+447 DFLAQLWEYLW

-468 LAVVG
+468 LVVVG
-473 IFRGYATGMVL
+473 IFRGYATKMVL

-508 RAELRRMAYQLRRNP
+508 RAELRRMAHQLRRNP

-739 LVLAGLGYLGF
+739 LVLAGLGFLGF

-803 DPRQRK
+803 DPRQR

>member
-53 RKLHNLDKSLPVRYF
+53 RKLHNLDKSLPVRYI

-93 VLKFAATLELSLLAF
+93 VMKFAATLELSLLAF
-108 AVAVATALPLGIF
+108 AVAVLTALPLGIF

-334 AWLDPR
+334 VWLDPR

-360 LLAVT
+360 LVGVT
-365 WLSVDLGLGLAQ
+365 WISVDLGLGLGK

-383 LLGALAGLVWRLPL
+383 LLGALAGLGWRLQRD
-397 RASLSVCGILAFVD
+397 RA
-411 ALLAESV
+411 
-418 LVEYIAYLM
+418 
-427 ALAAFGLVALWPGH
+427 
-441 LPQQDH
+441 
-447 RDFLARLQEYLW
+447 DFLAQLQEYLW

-473 IFRGYATGMVL
+473 IFRGYATKMVL

-508 RAELRRMAYQLRRNP
+508 RAELRRMAHQLRRNP

-679 WWPGFT
+679 WWP
-685 RIVRAQALTVRNLPY
+685 VSRASCGRRRSPSATCHTSRRRAPP
-700 VEAARAAGA
+700 ARATSA
-709 SDFRIIFR
+709 SSSGTY
-717 HVLPNCLT
+717 CL
-725 PVVIAATMDMGSIV
+725 IA
-739 LVLAGLGYLGF
+739 
-750 GGGPDLAEWGKL
+750 
-762 VGYGQEHLLAG
+762 
-773 DWWAFFFPG
+773 
-782 LAIALWAMAFYL
+782 
-794 LGDGLRDIL
+794 
-803 DPRQRK
+803 

>member
-53 RKLHNLDKSLPVRYF
+53 RKLHNLDKSLPVRYI

-93 VLKFAATLELSLLAF
+93 VMKFAATLELSLLAF
-108 AVAVATALPLGIF
+108 AVAVLTALPLGIF

-334 AWLDPR
+334 VWLDPR

-360 LLAVT
+360 LVGVT
-365 WLSVDLGLGLAQ
+365 WISVDLGLGLGK

-383 LLGALAGLVWRLPL
+383 LLGALAGLGWRLRRD
-397 RASLSVCGILAFVD
+397 RA
-411 ALLAESV
+411 
-418 LVEYIAYLM
+418 
-427 ALAAFGLVALWPGH
+427 
-441 LPQQDH
+441 
-447 RDFLARLQEYLW
+447 DFLAQLREYLW

-473 IFRGYATGMVL
+473 IFRGYATKMVL

-508 RAELRRMAYQLRRNP
+508 RAELRRMAHQLRRNP

-685 RIVRAQALTVRNLPY
+685 RIVRAQALTIRNLPY

-739 LVLAGLGYLGF
+739 LVLAGLGFLGF

-803 DPRQRK
+803 DPRQR

>member
-53 RKLHNLDKSLPVRYF
+53 RKLHNLDKSLPVRYI

-81 SQTINQPVSDAI
+81 SQPINQPVSDAI
-93 VLKFAATLELSLLAF
+93 VMKFAATLELSLLAF
-108 AVAVATALPLGIF
+108 AVAVLTALPLGIF

-170 YRYDAILWDL
+170 YRYDFILWDS
-180 EDPIEQRTGLLLV
+180 DPIEQRTGLLLV

-334 AWLDPR
+334 VWLDPR

-360 LLAVT
+360 LVGVT
-365 WLSVDLGLGLAQ
+365 WISVDFGLGLGK

-383 LLGALAGLVWRLPL
+383 LLGALAGLGWRLRRD
-397 RASLSVCGILAFVD
+397 RA
-411 ALLAESV
+411 
-418 LVEYIAYLM
+418 
-427 ALAAFGLVALWPGH
+427 
-441 LPQQDH
+441 
-447 RDFLARLQEYLW
+447 DFLAQLREYLW

-508 RAELRRMAYQLRRNP
+508 RAELRRMAHQLRRNP

-685 RIVRAQALTVRNLPY
+685 RIVRAQALTIRNLPY

-739 LVLAGLGYLGF
+739 LVLAGLGFLGF

-803 DPRQRK
+803 DPRQR

>member
-53 RKLHNLDKSLPVRYF
+53 RKLHNLDKSLPVRYI

-93 VLKFAATLELSLLAF
+93 VMKFAATLELSLLAF
-108 AVAVATALPLGIF
+108 AVAVLTALPLGIF

-170 YRYDAILWDL
+170 YRYDFILWDS
-180 EDPIEQRTGLLLV
+180 DPIEQRTGLLLV

-300 ITAMRNLDTAAILGY
+300 IMAMRNLDTAAILGY

-360 LLAVT
+360 LVGVT
-365 WLSVDLGLGLAQ
+365 WISVDLGLGLGK

-383 LLGALAGLVWRLPL
+383 LLGALAGLGWRLRRD
-397 RASLSVCGILAFVD
+397 RA
-411 ALLAESV
+411 
-418 LVEYIAYLM
+418 
-427 ALAAFGLVALWPGH
+427 
-441 LPQQDH
+441 
-447 RDFLARLQEYLW
+447 DFLAQLREYLW

-473 IFRGYATGMVL
+473 IFRGYATKMVL

-508 RAELRRMAYQLRRNP
+508 RAELRRMAHQLRRNP

-685 RIVRAQALTVRNLPY
+685 RIVRAQALTIRNLPY

-739 LVLAGLGYLGF
+739 LVLAGLGFLGF

-803 DPRQRK
+803 DPRQR

>member
-53 RKLHNLDKSLPVRYF
+53 RKLHNLDKSLSVRYF

-93 VLKFAATLELSLLAF
+93 VMKFAATLELSLLAF
-108 AVAVATALPLGIF
+108 AVAVLTALPLGIF

-360 LLAVT
+360 LVGVT
-365 WLSVDLGLGLAQ
+365 WISVDLGLGLGK

-383 LLGALAGLVWRLPL
+383 LLGALAGLGWRLRRD
-397 RASLSVCGILAFVD
+397 RA
-411 ALLAESV
+411 
-418 LVEYIAYLM
+418 
-427 ALAAFGLVALWPGH
+427 
-441 LPQQDH
+441 
-447 RDFLARLQEYLW
+447 DFLAQLWEYLW

-468 LAVVG
+468 LAVLG
-473 IFRGYATGMVL
+473 IFRGYATEMVL

-508 RAELRRMAYQLRRNP
+508 RAELRRMAHQLRRNP

-739 LVLAGLGYLGF
+739 LVLAGLGFLGF

-803 DPRQRK
+803 DPRQR